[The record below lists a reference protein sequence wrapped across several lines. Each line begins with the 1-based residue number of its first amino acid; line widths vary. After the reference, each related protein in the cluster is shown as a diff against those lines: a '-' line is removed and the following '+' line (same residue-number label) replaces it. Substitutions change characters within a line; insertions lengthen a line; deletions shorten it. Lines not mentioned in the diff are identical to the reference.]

1 MIIRAWLSALC
12 VAAAAMAAPAHAA
25 DKVISTQSAGQPAP
39 GETVTGTSGSTTS
52 AKVTSTSGPNVG
64 EKVISTNGPNAGEKV
79 ISTSGSNPGEKVIST
94 APAQGTS
101 VDTDRV
107 ATLFSQRFP
116 DMTVSAVRRTPYG
129 LYEVQVGMDLIYT
142 DANVGWVMEGPLIDA
157 ATRRDVTRERQEQI
171 GAVSFDQ
178 LPLQLAVKRVTG
190 DGSRVLAI
198 FEDPNCGYCKQ
209 LRHTLEDLPNLT
221 VYTFIYPILAPDSR
235 TKARDI
241 WCSKQPGQAWD
252 DWMVRGKMP
261 PSANCNA
268 PIEQVLALGQR
279 LMVQGTP
286 TLFFA
291 DGTRVSGALPR
302 DELVARLNKISQKGG

>member
-39 GETVTGTSGSTTS
+39 GETVTGTSGSSTS

-64 EKVISTNGPNAGEKV
+64 EKVISTDGPNAGEKV
-79 ISTSGSNPGEKVIST
+79 ISTSGSNPGETVIST
-94 APAQGTS
+94 APAQGSTA
-101 VDTDRV
+101 DTDRV
-107 ATLFSQRFP
+107 AALFGQRFP
-116 DMTVSAVRRTPYG
+116 DMKVSAVRRTPYG
-129 LYEVQVGMDLIYT
+129 LYEVQVGMDLVYT

-241 WCSKQPGQAWD
+241 WCAKQPGQAWD

-291 DGTRVSGALPR
+291 DGTRVSGAIPR
-302 DELVARLNKISQKGG
+302 DELLARLNKISQKGG